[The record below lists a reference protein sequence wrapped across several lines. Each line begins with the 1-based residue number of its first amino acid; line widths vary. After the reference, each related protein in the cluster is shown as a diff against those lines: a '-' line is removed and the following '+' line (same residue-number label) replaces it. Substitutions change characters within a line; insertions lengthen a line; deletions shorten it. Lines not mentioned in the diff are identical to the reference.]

1 MPEDT
6 SRQTLNSTVITME
19 SIELFLKNIGEDRLL
34 EKFRENEID
43 MELLKTLPDKSLDGL
58 LTEIGLKP
66 GTRVKIMHKREEM
79 LKNKVQGT
87 VPKTNKRDVLPPK
100 TPPKPHD
107 WMHANLPRMNNTNWS
122 VPSDLLSLP
131 TRGPSPAVDEYPE
144 TDSSDVYT
152 KDKEIRLVLLGKTGS
167 GKSATGNSILGKKDT
182 FKSTLSGT
190 SITRVCS
197 QKASVRFN
205 RKIVVVDTPGIFD
218 TTETN
223 EKTQQE
229 IYRCIGITS
238 PGPHAFILVIS
249 IANRFTEEE
258 ERTVDHFV
266 RQFGENIF
274 QYFFVLFTRKDELD
288 RHKCHLKEHIENSP
302 PKLISFIKKCGGR
315 AFAFDNTLEG
325 AELDTQVKS
334 FLQEIQTN
342 LERNGGECYTNE
354 MYKEAEE
361 EIQKI
366 EREKKRKNEKK
377 RKREL
382 EKIEKK
388 FEKKY
393 EQKMEQERNTLTN
406 LQAELNN
413 LHEDKKRNEDQME
426 NLMGTVA
433 RYENQLKESK
443 GNERKTLQKTIDE
456 LHKDIVQI
464 KENALQ
470 REHMIENKMKAKYQ
484 TEENVA
490 NMLNIQTKE
499 MERARRHYEAKE
511 DENVREEV
519 RTQIEEAKP
528 SYLERVGKS
537 IGGFF
542 SSVLSFI

>member
-1 MPEDT
+1 MLPEDT
-6 SRQTLNSTVITME
+6 GRQTLNSTVITME
-19 SIELFLKNIGEDRLL
+19 SIELFLKNIGEVCLL
-34 EKFRENEID
+34 EKFRENKID
-43 MELLKTLPDKSLDGL
+43 MELLKTLPDKSLEGL

-66 GTRVKIMHKREEM
+66 GTRVKIIHKREEM
-79 LKNKVQGT
+79 LENKVKGA
-87 VPKTNKRDVLPPK
+87 VPKPNKHGLLPPK
-100 TPPKPHD
+100 TPPKPN
-107 WMHANLPRMNNTNWS
+107 WLRAAQPKMNNTKRS
-122 VPSDLLSLP
+122 VPSLFAPD
-131 TRGPSPAVDEYPE
+131 PSPAVDAHPE
-144 TDSSDVYT
+144 RDSSDVYT

-258 ERTVDHFV
+258 EKTVDHFV

-288 RHKCHLKEHIENSP
+288 RHKCHLKDHIENSP

-325 AELDTQVKS
+325 VELDTQVKS

-342 LERNGGECYTNE
+342 LESNGGECYTNE
-354 MYKEAEE
+354 MYKEAEKK
-361 EIQKI
+361 IQKI
-366 EREKKRKNEKK
+366 EREKKRKNEEK
-377 RKREL
+377 RKKEL
-382 EKIEKK
+382 EQIEKK

-393 EQKMEQERNTLTN
+393 EQKMEQERNTLIN
-406 LQAELNN
+406 LKAELTN
-413 LHEDKKRNEDQME
+413 LHEDKKRKEDQME
-426 NLMGTVA
+426 NLMKTVA
-433 RYENQLKESK
+433 QYKTQLEESK
-443 GNERKTLQKTIDE
+443 GNEKKALQQTIDK
-456 LHKDIVQI
+456 LHEEIVQI
-464 KENALQ
+464 KEYALK
-470 REHMIENKMKAKYQ
+470 REQMIEKTMKAKYQ
-484 TEENVA
+484 TEESFA
-490 NMLNIQTKE
+490 NLLKNQTRE

-511 DENVREEV
+511 DEKVRAEV
-519 RTQIEEAKP
+519 RTQIEEARP
-528 SYLERVGKS
+528 PYLERVGKS
-537 IGGFF
+537 FVGHFATLLG
-542 SSVLSFI
+542 L